1 MLAFLAAFFIALA
14 ITLAGLPWV
23 RRAALALNLVDAPS
37 QRKAHRTPMPLLGG
51 VGIFLG
57 AILAVLVIYRGEP
70 EPQLADR
77 GRYVASNGLLHAA
90 MLEVLR
96 EAAG

>member
-1 MLAFLAAFFIALA
+1 MKPYD
-14 ITLAGLPWV
+14 TMAGLLIA
-23 RRAALALNLVDAPS
+23 REA
-37 QRKAHRTPMPLLGG
+37 GG
-51 VGIFLG
+51 RVTG
-57 AILAVLVIYRGEP
+57 YRGEP